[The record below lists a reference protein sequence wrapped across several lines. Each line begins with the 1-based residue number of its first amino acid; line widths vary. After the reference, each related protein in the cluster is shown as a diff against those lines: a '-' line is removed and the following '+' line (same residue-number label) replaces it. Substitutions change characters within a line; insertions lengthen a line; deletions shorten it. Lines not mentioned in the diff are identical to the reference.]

1 MTSVHCQDPHQAQLV
16 FSAWADCQPV
26 QMAQVWCDVPSDFG
40 LLAMAEVSY
49 CKYVNSIPYH
59 PSRCSIVLP
68 CTTLRP
74 VQCWPIVHARQNGK
88 EEKGVYP
95 GVSDAWLPPLC
106 WHCMR
111 VVYVREDEGR
121 LKNLVPIVQWAR
133 PVRWVSLSRA
143 LRIVWASAV
152 IPKLACTRDP
162 GFLKTRF

>member
-26 QMAQVWCDVPSDFG
+26 QMAQVWCDVPSAFG

-49 CKYVNSIPYH
+49 CKYINSIPYH

-74 VQCWPIVHARQNGK
+74 VQCWPTVHARQNGK

-111 VVYVREDEGR
+111 VVYVRTEE
-121 LKNLVPIVQWAR
+121 PCAYCSMSQ
-133 PVRWVSLSRA
+133 
-143 LRIVWASAV
+143 
-152 IPKLACTRDP
+152 ACTL
-162 GFLKTRF
+162 GFFESCTAYSVGLSCYSKAGLH